1 MGSFTI
7 SLKLCKV
14 KEKLKAWFEL
24 WIRKN
29 KKGERLIIGIG
40 ILWFK
45 SWKGRALNFWNG
57 YSISYKGDLLNLY
70 LLEERNLIQK
80 SMCFFHRFLLAKKW
94 RNLITELV
102 SSYGVVLPYCEIE
115 SKLLSYFASLYKRIP
130 GSRAIPSNILW
141 SRVSAAQNSLLI
153 APFGS
158 EERLQAIKSL
168 GKNKA
173 PDPTLMD
180 LLFSFHPVLVEFQS
194 CFVENV
200 WGIPPERKAE

>member
-1 MGSFTI
+1 M
-7 SLKLCKV
+7 
-14 KEKLKAWFEL
+14 
-24 WIRKN
+24 
-29 KKGERLIIGIG
+29 
-40 ILWFK
+40 
-45 SWKGRALNFWNG
+45 
-57 YSISYKGDLLNLY
+57 
-70 LLEERNLIQK
+70 
-80 SMCFFHRFLLAKKW
+80 
-94 RNLITELV
+94 
-102 SSYGVVLPYCEIE
+102 LPYCEIE

-200 WGIPPERKAE
+200 